1 MFRFRFRFRHSYY
14 GPGKHAPFL
23 IGLKGLVD
31 SGSVKEQNT
40 ALSFELIKLINHPL
54 KNLKFQGLFLRRK
67 RQTSYYGL
75 CVVFIE
81 CWSYTISDVM
91 KN

>member
-1 MFRFRFRFRHSYY
+1 MAQRTQENMFRFRHTDY
-14 GPGKHAPFL
+14 GSGKHVPLL

-31 SGSVKEQNT
+31 AGSVEELNT

-67 RQTSYYGL
+67 RQSRDCGL
-75 CVVFIE
+75 CVVYQMVE
-81 CWSYTISDVM
+81 LHY
-91 KN
+91 